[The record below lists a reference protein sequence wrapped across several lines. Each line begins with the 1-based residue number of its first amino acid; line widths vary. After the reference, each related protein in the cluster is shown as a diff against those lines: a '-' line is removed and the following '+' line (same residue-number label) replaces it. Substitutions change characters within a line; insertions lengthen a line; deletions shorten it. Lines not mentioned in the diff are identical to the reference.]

1 MGLVVWIGCN
11 KAAPPPVSP
20 TPAAPAA
27 LETDQGST
35 DDCYAACTRAR
46 MAESVAWEVV
56 EAQCKQ
62 SCEVESDPLLAPVTL
77 PENEQTPTQGMP

>member
-1 MGLVVWIGCN
+1 M
-11 KAAPPPVSP
+11 AF
-20 TPAAPAA
+20 
-27 LETDQGST
+27 ETDKEST
-35 DDCYAACTRAR
+35 NDCYAACTRDR

-77 PENEQTPTQGMP
+77 PEGD